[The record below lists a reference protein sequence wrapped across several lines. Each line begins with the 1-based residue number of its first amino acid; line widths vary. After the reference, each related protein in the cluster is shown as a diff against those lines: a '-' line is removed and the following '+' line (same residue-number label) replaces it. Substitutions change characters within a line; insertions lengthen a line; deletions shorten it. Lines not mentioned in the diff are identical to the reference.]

1 MAEQESVNPEQ
12 LNEFLFM
19 QIVMMFQ
26 SAAYQHMGKV
36 MNPITQK
43 VERDLAQ
50 AKNAIDLLGMLDEK
64 TRGNLN
70 ENENRLLEHTLY
82 ELRMNYVDEINKDKA
97 SETEEVEDAEGS
109 EAEVP
114 EGERTEASEAETPDA
129 EGKKAEGSESEHS
142 EAGESS

>member
-1 MAEQESVNPEQ
+1 MAEQESVSPEQ

-50 AKNAIDLLGMLDEK
+50 AKNAIDVLGMLGEK

-97 SETEEVEDAEGS
+97 SEAEQVEEVEGS
-109 EAEVP
+109 EAEAP
-114 EGERTEASEAETPDA
+114 EGEKAEAPETETPDA
-129 EGKKAEGSESEHS
+129 EGKKAEGSDS
-142 EAGESS
+142 GESS

>member
-1 MAEQESVNPEQ
+1 MAEQESVSPEQ

-50 AKNAIDLLGMLDEK
+50 AKNAIDILGMLGEK

-97 SETEEVEDAEGS
+97 SEAEQVEEVEGS
-109 EAEVP
+109 EAEAP
-114 EGERTEASEAETPDA
+114 EGEKAEAPETETLDA
-129 EGKKAEGSESEHS
+129 EGKKAEGSDS
-142 EAGESS
+142 GESS

>member
-1 MAEQESVNPEQ
+1 MAEQESVSPEQ

-50 AKNAIDLLGMLDEK
+50 AKNAIDILGMLGEK

-97 SETEEVEDAEGS
+97 SEAEQVEEVEGS
-109 EAEVP
+109 EAEAP
-114 EGERTEASEAETPDA
+114 EGEKAEAPETETPDA
-129 EGKKAEGSESEHS
+129 EGKKAEGSDS
-142 EAGESS
+142 GESS

>member
-1 MAEQESVNPEQ
+1 MAEQESVSPEQ

-50 AKNAIDLLGMLDEK
+50 AKNAIDILGMLGEK

-97 SETEEVEDAEGS
+97 SEAEQVEEVEGP
-109 EAEVP
+109 EAEAP
-114 EGERTEASEAETPDA
+114 EGEKAEAPETETPDA
-129 EGKKAEGSESEHS
+129 EGKKAKGSDS
-142 EAGESS
+142 GESS